1 MVRASLLALIASFG
15 IAAVTNGQTPPA
27 PAKVDYSDS
36 KNWLCLPGRHDS
48 CAVDLT
54 TTIVAA
60 NGKTKTETW
69 KANPNAAIDCFYVYP
84 TVSLD
89 ETPNSDM
96 NPGPEEHSV
105 VLAQFARFG
114 SQCRTFA
121 PMYRQ
126 ITLTALRSGMSG
138 KPMAGMDRMLGYNDV
153 VNAWNYYLEH
163 DNKGRGF
170 VLIGHSQ
177 GSGVLTQLIKNE
189 IDGKPIQKQ
198 LISAILM
205 GTSLPVPKGKD
216 VGGGFKSVPLCHK
229 DTQIGCAIAYA
240 SFRSTVP
247 PPSNSLFGR
256 APEGMQAACTNPAKL
271 SGGSGELHSYLSN
284 RSREGTPT
292 EWAKGVKVE
301 TPFVSVPGLLT
312 AQCVDNEHGSYLEIT
327 VHGDPKDPRTDEIQG
342 DVVTNGQVQAN
353 WGLHLIDANLAMG
366 NLVDIVNAEGKTYL
380 KQHKK

>member
-1 MVRASLLALIASFG
+1 
-15 IAAVTNGQTPPA
+15 
-27 PAKVDYSDS
+27 
-36 KNWLCLPGRHDS
+36 
-48 CAVDLT
+48 
-54 TTIVAA
+54 
-60 NGKTKTETW
+60 
-69 KANPNAAIDCFYVYP
+69 
-84 TVSLD
+84 
-89 ETPNSDM
+89 
-96 NPGPEEHSV
+96 
-105 VLAQFARFG
+105 
-114 SQCRTFA
+114 
-121 PMYRQ
+121 
-126 ITLTALRSGMSG
+126 
-138 KPMAGMDRMLGYNDV
+138 
-153 VNAWNYYLEH
+153 
-163 DNKGRGF
+163 
-170 VLIGHSQ
+170 
-177 GSGVLTQLIKNE
+177 
-189 IDGKPIQKQ
+189 
-198 LISAILM
+198 M